1 MQKYHLVDEKFMTFS
16 LNQEEY
22 AVSMDKVLE
31 ILGTERILDSDHGD
45 PCIRGV
51 IQSRNHKVQVFDLRC
66 LFGFET
72 RTKKEGSSVLVT
84 VFGPG
89 LTRIGLMVDAI
100 RQVVPIMAGFSEK
113 ATAEAGDPRDK
124 FVLGQVEVEGRTIQL
139 LNLDKWE
146 QYLPPVGPV

>member
-1 MQKYHLVDEKFMTFS
+1 MQKYHLIDEKFMTFS

-31 ILGTERILDSDHGD
+31 ILGTERILDSDHAD
-45 PCIRGV
+45 SCVRGV
-51 IQSRNHKVQVFDLRC
+51 IHSRNHTVRVFDLQC

-72 RTKKEGSSVLVT
+72 RAKKEGASVLVT
-84 VFGPG
+84 VFGSG
-89 LTRIGLMVDAI
+89 LTRVGLMVDSI

-113 ATAEAGDPRDK
+113 LPTEADDPRDK
-124 FVLGQVEVEGRTIQL
+124 FVLGQVEVEGRTIRL

-146 QYLPPVGPV
+146 QYLPSVSPA

>member
-31 ILGTERILDSDHGD
+31 ILGTEGILDSDHAD
-45 PCIRGV
+45 SCVRG
-51 IQSRNHKVQVFDLRC
+51 IIHSRNHIVQVFDIRC
-66 LFGFET
+66 LFGLET

-113 ATAEAGDPRDK
+113 PPAGVDNPRDK
-124 FVLGQVEVEGRTIQL
+124 FVLGQVEIEGRTIQL

-146 QYLPPVGPV
+146 QYLPSVSPA